1 MSERCVSASCEP
13 TLYDVLAAPAPE
25 ALEQGETRI
34 TRAAP
39 ETSDEE
45 PAVFPGIGLDA

>member
-1 MSERCVSASCEP
+1 MADGSPSVGAAP
-13 TLYDVLAAPAPE
+13 TLYDVLATPAPE
-25 ALEQGETRI
+25 GLNEGETRI

-45 PAVFPGIGLDA
+45 PAVFPGVGIDA